1 MTMKDT
7 PLRSLDA
14 MMAPQGLADPMA
26 PPPNPA
32 EAPC

>member
-1 MTMKDT
+1 MKDA

-14 MMAPQGLADPMA
+14 LMAPQGMADTA